1 LKNATPDQGEQPSL
15 FSNEEL
21 AALKRPATSLP
32 STGGKAPLYETREV
46 RKARRSKGSGS
57 ANQLKLPGL

>member
-1 LKNATPDQGEQPSL
+1 MKNATPDQGEQRSL

-21 AALKRPATSLP
+21 AALKHPATSLP

-46 RKARRSKGSGS
+46 RKARRSKGS